1 MQLLYLDPQQL
12 ELDPEGIREDAGDL
26 AGLAE
31 TIREQGLLQP
41 LGVVALGRDRYQVVY
56 GGRRQRAAVQLGL
69 ERVPCI
75 VLDRADSDILLQQLI
90 ENVQRQDLN
99 DLEKARSFKRLRDRY
114 MADAGDRPPSEG
126 ELDTRIGAAV
136 GLAPRT
142 VRRYLGLLDLPPE
155 IQQLLRDGELTVTQ
169 AQHLRRISNSK
180 TQVELAQMIVDE
192 GLSAGEV
199 SNLANYFAAN
209 PNLTVDAAMQALANN
224 LELRTEPAQPAPAAG
239 GSLPKGGAAAPQAD
253 GDDDFWPDEPDAD
266 EADETQPFATLAAGD
281 DNPSKNKARVFRI
294 RSLDQ
299 MVDETD
305 RLSRAYHEGDLQKW
319 AQKDEGAAFK
329 LRLLLKQLRSLTQ
342 AIEALVGDTVEAE

>member
-12 ELDPEGIREDAGDL
+12 ELDPEGIREDAGDID
-26 AGLAE
+26 GLAE
-31 TIREQGLLQP
+31 TIRDQGLLQP
-41 LGVVALGRDRYQVVY
+41 LGVLPLGRDRYRVVY
-56 GGRRQRAAVQLGL
+56 GGRRQRAAAQLGL

-75 VLDRADSDILLQQLI
+75 VLDQADTDLLLQQLI

-99 DLEKARSFKRLRDRY
+99 DMEKARSFKRLRDRFNLE
-114 MADAGDRPPSEG
+114 ASDQPLSEG
-126 ELDTRIGAAV
+126 ELDQRIGVAV

-142 VRRYLGLLDLPPE
+142 VRRYLGLLDLPLE
-155 IQQLLRDGELTVTQ
+155 IQQFLRDGELTVTQ
-169 AQHLRRISNSK
+169 AQHLRRINNTK
-180 TQVELAQMIVDE
+180 TQLELAQMIVDE

-224 LELRTEPAQPAPAAG
+224 LELRTSPSEPTVSAG
-239 GSLPKGGAAAPQAD
+239 GPLPKGGAVSTEER
-253 GDDDFWPDEPDAD
+253 DDDFWADEPEPSEEGEGAFG
-266 EADETQPFATLAAGD
+266 AFATED

-299 MVDETD
+299 MVDEAD

-319 AQKDEGAAFK
+319 AQKDESAAFK
-329 LRLLLKQLRSLTQ
+329 LRLLLKQLRTLAQ
-342 AIEALVGDTVEAE
+342 AIEGLVGTEEIEVE

>member
-1 MQLLYLDPQQL
+1 MQLLYLDPEQL
-12 ELDPEGIREDAGDL
+12 ELDPEGIREDAGDID
-26 AGLAE
+26 GLAE
-31 TIREQGLLQP
+31 TIRDQGLLQP
-41 LGVVALGRDRYQVVY
+41 LGVLPLGRDRYRVVY

-75 VLDRADSDILLQQLI
+75 VLDQADTDLLLQQLI

-99 DLEKARSFKRLRDRY
+99 DLEKARSFKRLRDRFNLE
-114 MADAGDRPPSEG
+114 AGDRPLSEG
-126 ELDTRIGAAV
+126 ELDQRIGAAV

-142 VRRYLGLLDLPPE
+142 VRRYLGLLDLPLE
-155 IQQLLRDGELTVTQ
+155 IQQFLRDGELSVTQ
-169 AQHLRRISNSK
+169 AQHLRRISNTK
-180 TQVELAQMIVDE
+180 TQLELAQMIVDE

-224 LELRTEPAQPAPAAG
+224 LELRTSPSEPTVSAG
-239 GSLPKGGAAAPQAD
+239 GPLPKGGAVA
-253 GDDDFWPDEPDAD
+253 GEERDDDFWADEPEPKDD
-266 EADETQPFATLAAGD
+266 ENGPFAPFAAED

-299 MVDETD
+299 MVDEAD

-319 AQKDEGAAFK
+319 AQKDESAAFK
-329 LRLLLKQLRSLTQ
+329 LRLLLKQLRTLAQ
-342 AIEALVGDTVEAE
+342 AIEAIVGAEQVEVE

>member
-12 ELDPEGIREDAGDL
+12 ELDPEGIREDAGDID
-26 AGLAE
+26 GLAE
-31 TIREQGLLQP
+31 TIRDQGLLQP
-41 LGVVALGRDRYQVVY
+41 LGVLPIGRDRYRVVY
-56 GGRRQRAAVQLGL
+56 GGRRQRAVLQLGL

-75 VLDRADSDILLQQLI
+75 VLDQADSDVLLQQLI

-114 MADAGDRPPSEG
+114 SLEHGDQPPSEG
-126 ELDTRIGAAV
+126 ELDQRIGAAV

-142 VRRYLGLLDLPPE
+142 VRRYLGLLDLPLE
-155 IQQLLRDGELTVTQ
+155 IQQFLRDGELTVTQ
-169 AQHLRRISNSK
+169 AQHLRRINNTK
-180 TQVELAQMIVDE
+180 TQLELAQMIVDE

-224 LELRTEPAQPAPAAG
+224 LELRTSPSQPDASSG
-239 GSLPKGGAAAPQAD
+239 GSLPKGGAVAAN
-253 GDDDFWPDEPDAD
+253 GESDDDFWADEPEPTEDDGA
-266 EADETQPFATLAAGD
+266 PFAAFATED

-299 MVDETD
+299 MVDEAD
-305 RLSRAYHEGDLQKW
+305 RLTRAYHEGDLQKW
-319 AQKDEGAAFK
+319 AQKDESAAFK
-329 LRLLLKQLRSLTQ
+329 LRLLLKQLRSLAQ
-342 AIEALVGDTVEAE
+342 AIEGLVGTEELEVE